1 MFPWLPDTF
10 RFMVLLGASH
20 QEGNV
25 CVMHL
30 LLVLFPI
37 FPFCIAIDWS
47 CAGWLTLIDSVFTAF
62 NWFQVHHPLPSTLSR
77 LLLIAIFLFHN
88 TIYCYL
94 ASHQLF
100 SFPLLSFLPPLCP
113 LLPFLPI
120 CQCLSF
126 CSRYLPALL
135 HHKPVFHHGLGETC
149 ACHSLPSRCHLSLS
163 SLSSLLGG
171 LLLPP
176 ALPALSAVWSP
187 SSGAAQEKCKSPDEG
202 DESEKMQELKAG
214 FPTVQGIR
222 QPASVLW
229 SGSVFN
235 NPFADLHCGYQ
246 CRGTSPTER
255 FL

>member
-1 MFPWLPDTF
+1 MFPWLPDTC

-77 LLLIAIFLFHN
+77 LLLIAISLFHN

-94 ASHQLF
+94 PSHQLF

-113 LLPFLPI
+113 LLPLLLI

-126 CSRYLPALL
+126 CSHYLPALL
-135 HHKPVFHHGLGETC
+135 HHKPVFSPWSWWNLC
-149 ACHSLPSRCHLSLS
+149 LPQCPFSLPPVFALSVLS
-163 SLSSLLGG
+163 SG
-171 LLLPP
+171 
-176 ALPALSAVWSP
+176 
-187 SSGAAQEKCKSPDEG
+187 
-202 DESEKMQELKAG
+202 
-214 FPTVQGIR
+214 
-222 QPASVLW
+222 
-229 SGSVFN
+229 
-235 NPFADLHCGYQ
+235 
-246 CRGTSPTER
+246 GTSPPPCPPCPQCSPEPFFRGCSGDVRVTRWRRWEWEKAR
-255 FL
+255 VKSRLSYSTRNKTASVCALEWECSQQPLCWSALWLPV